1 VIVKLLLI
9 GSVLAILAWVIRAR
23 PSNQRLALTR
33 MASIAVAA
41 CWVLAVI
48 NPDGVTWIANRIG
61 VGRGTDLVL
70 YVLVVVFTVS
80 SVAQYQRL
88 RRLDDRIAELTRMQ
102 AILGHH
108 VDQQHRQRP
117 DPDE

>member
-33 MASIAVAA
+33 MASIVVAC
-41 CWVLAVI
+41 CWVLAVL
-48 NPDGVTWIANRIG
+48 NPELVTWIANRIG

-88 RRLDDRIAELTRMQ
+88 RRLDDRIAELARTQ
-102 AILGHH
+102 AILGHQ
-108 VDQQHRQRP
+108 VEQQHRHPPSPEQ
-117 DPDE
+117 